1 MKLNNFFEKRSVKKV
16 TKKIIS
22 FNNEKKETEL
32 QQKINGLETEV
43 SRLKEIETKNDH
55 LVNSNNVFMN
65 ERSDY
70 VKEIGKQNTELETL
84 KLHISNLEPKATA
97 MEDAVKSSKQHQDA
111 LNQAKIELQQV
122 KTSRMRQDKNIDLL
136 SKERSQYQ
144 IELKN
149 VEKKYEVEKKTHK
162 DVHDKYQHLTKEH
175 KNLLGFS
182 QENSKINIEGKKKIR
197 DLERELNFL
206 KPTVIGLQRK
216 LAKADSNEVE
226 LKDWINSLKET
237 IQENGN
243 VDIEFTFRKLSDLIL
258 DHYRRYKKELE
269 KPRYMSM
276 ESIARKE
283 GFRIPGIAAAKNY
296 NKLHLGNAKPTLL
309 KFK

>member
-1 MKLNNFFEKRSVKKV
+1 MKLNNFFEKRTARNV

-22 FNNEKKETEL
+22 FNNEKKENEL
-32 QQKINGLETEV
+32 QQKINVLETELN
-43 SRLKEIETKNDH
+43 RLKDIETRSDQ

-65 ERSDY
+65 EKSGY
-70 VKEIGKQNTELETL
+70 LKEIDNQHSEIEDL
-84 KLHISNLEPKATA
+84 KLYISNLEPKATA
-97 MEDAVKSSKQHQDA
+97 MEDAVKSSKEHQDA
-111 LNQAKIELQQV
+111 LNQAKSELQQV
-122 KTSRMRQDKNIDLL
+122 KNSRLQQDKNIHML
-136 SKERSQYQ
+136 SKERSEFQL
-144 IELKN
+144 ELKN
-149 VEKKYEVEKKTHK
+149 VEKKYEVEKMTHK
-162 DVHDKYQHLTKEH
+162 KIHDSYQHLKKEYE
-175 KNLLGFS
+175 NVLGFS
-182 QENSKINIEGKKKIR
+182 KENSKINIEAKNKIR

-206 KPTVIGLQRK
+206 KPMIIGLRK
-216 LAKADSNEVE
+216 QLAKADSNEVE
-226 LKDWINSLKET
+226 LKEWLTSLKEE
-237 IQENGN
+237 IQANGTG
-243 VDIEFTFRKLSDLIL
+243 DYDFTFRKLNDLIL

>member
-1 MKLNNFFEKRSVKKV
+1 MKLNSFFEKRIIRNS

-22 FNNEKKETEL
+22 FNNEKKENEF
-32 QQKINGLETEV
+32 QQKISDLETELV
-43 SRLKEIETKNDH
+43 RLKGIEAKNDH

-70 VKEIGKQNTELETL
+70 VKEIDKQNTELQAL
-84 KLHISNLEPKATA
+84 KLNISNLEPKATA
-97 MEDAVKSSKQHQDA
+97 MEDAIKSSKEHQDA
-111 LNQAKIELQQV
+111 LNQTTIELQQV

-136 SKERSQYQ
+136 SKERSQFQ
-144 IELKN
+144 LELKN

-162 DVHDKYQHLTKEH
+162 DVHDKYQYLTKEH
-175 KNLLGFS
+175 GNLLGFS
-182 QENSKINIEGKKKIR
+182 KENSKISIEAKKKIR
-197 DLERELNFL
+197 DLERELGFL
-206 KPTVIGLQRK
+206 EPIVIGLKRE
-216 LAKADSNEVE
+216 LAKADRNEVE
-226 LKDWINSLKET
+226 LKEWINSLKET

>member
-1 MKLNNFFEKRSVKKV
+1 MKLNNFFEKRLIRNSTKKV
-16 TKKIIS
+16 IS
-22 FNNEKKETEL
+22 FNNEKKENEF
-32 QQKINGLETEV
+32 QQKISGLETELV
-43 SRLKEIETKNDH
+43 RLKGIEAKNDH

-70 VKEIGKQNTELETL
+70 VKEIDKQNTELQAL
-84 KLHISNLEPKATA
+84 KLDISNLEPKATA
-97 MEDAVKSSKQHQDA
+97 MEDAIKSSKEHQDA
-111 LNQAKIELQQV
+111 LNQATIELQQV
-122 KTSRMRQDKNIDLL
+122 KTSRMQQDKNIDLL

-144 IELKN
+144 LELKN
-149 VEKKYEVEKKTHK
+149 VEKQYEVEKKTHK

-175 KNLLGFS
+175 RNLLGFS
-182 QENSKINIEGKKKIR
+182 QENSKISIEAKKKIR
-197 DLERELNFL
+197 DLERELGFL
-206 KPTVIGLQRK
+206 EPIVIGLKRE
-216 LAKADSNEVE
+216 LVKADRNEVE
-226 LKDWINSLKET
+226 LKEWINSLKET